1 MSAIRCGPRSARLAD
16 STRGPLRACRRALVE
31 IWSTGCPLFDRNPQ
45 KHLDDI
51 FEADEADFVT
61 QLHREYRAPEHAS

>member
-1 MSAIRCGPRSARLAD
+1 M
-16 STRGPLRACRRALVE
+16 VQ
-31 IWSTGCPLFDRNPQ
+31 IWSTGCPLVDRNPQ

-61 QLHREYRAPEHAS
+61 QVHREYRAPEHAS